1 MTGSLQTKADKYY
14 AVLNFRDNSGKRVQK
29 WIPLNL
35 AVKGNKRKAEAML
48 KELLAQYQGL
58 NSIEPINTLLA
69 QHIAKWIEHNRPHIS
84 VTTYNQYV
92 NMLNLH
98 IAPYFNPRGI
108 TVGKVTPG
116 DLEDYYNTKVAEGL
130 SPNTV
135 IKHHAIIRSS
145 LQWAMKHQ
153 YIRFNPA
160 DLATK
165 PSKERYTP
173 NDPYTVEEIVQL
185 LTLTQNEPIAVPIF
199 LASFYGLR
207 RSEILGLRWSAID
220 FQNGWVHIESTVVK
234 EKIGDNVVT
243 SIRDNTTKTEYS
255 RRMLPLCPYT
265 YNYLTY
271 LRNRQYEQQ
280 MLCGSS
286 YNQNYLDFVCVDDMG
301 MLLQPDFVSQK
312 FQKLLIKHGL
322 RPIRFHDLR
331 HSCATI
337 LLYLGYSMK
346 DIQTWLGHSNFSFT
360 ANTYVHSSK
369 ASHMQMAQSFSEH
382 LPSLHGG
389 LIEPIIFEPNFTQNY
404 ASQTLV
410 LENC

>member
-1 MTGSLQTKADKYY
+1 MTGSLQIKADKYY
-14 AVLNFRDNSGKRVQK
+14 AVLNFRDSNGKRVQK

-35 AVKGNKRKAEAML
+35 PVKGNKRKAEAAL
-48 KELLAQYQGL
+48 NELLAQYQGL
-58 NSIEPINTLLA
+58 NSIEPINTLLSK
-69 QHIAKWIEHNRPHIS
+69 HIAKWVEHDRPHIT
-84 VTTYNQYV
+84 VTTYNQYI

-98 IAPYFNPRGI
+98 IAPYFDPRGI

-165 PSKERYTP
+165 PSKVHYAP
-173 NDPYTVEEIVQL
+173 NDPYTVQEIVQL
-185 LTLTQNEPIAVPIF
+185 LTCTQNEPIAVPIF

-207 RSEILGLRWSAID
+207 RSEALGLRWSSID
-220 FQNGWVHIESTVVK
+220 FNDGWLHITTTVVK
-234 EKIGDNVVT
+234 EKIGDNVV
-243 SIRDNTTKTEYS
+243 SSVRDNTTKTEYS
-255 RRMLPLCPYT
+255 RRSLPLCQYT
-265 YNYLTY
+265 YNYLCF
-271 LRNRQYEQQ
+271 LRNRQLAQQ
-280 MLCGSS
+280 QLCGSS
-286 YNQNYLDFVCVDDMG
+286 YNPDYLDFVCVDEIG

-312 FQKLLIKHGL
+312 FQKLLVKYGL

-337 LLYLGYSMK
+337 MLYLGYTMK
-346 DIQTWLGHSNFSFT
+346 DIQTWLGHSNYSFT

-369 ASHMQMAQSFSEH
+369 ESHMQMAETLAGR
-382 LPSLHGG
+382 LPTLTPV
-389 LIEPIIFEPNFTQNY
+389 LIEANTQ
-404 ASQTLV
+404 SSTV
-410 LENC
+410 